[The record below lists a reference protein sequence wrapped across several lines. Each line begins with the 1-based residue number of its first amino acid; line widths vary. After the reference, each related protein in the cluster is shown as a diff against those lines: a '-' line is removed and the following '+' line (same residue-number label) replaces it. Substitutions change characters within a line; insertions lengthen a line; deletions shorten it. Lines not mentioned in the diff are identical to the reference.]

1 MRDSIDE
8 ITQYMREHNDR
19 DLSVEALA
27 DVFGYSKF
35 HFSREFKKLLGCS
48 PNEDWAALKM
58 ERSLSELEHS
68 SSILSA
74 HLKTGYQS
82 TGTFS
87 SSFQK
92 STGMTPGEYQ
102 DEIEKLSLFN
112 EAKTY
117 EGKSDKVFTHY
128 SFDRKDPATV
138 QEHTLSV
145 VCRLPEDFKGLIFVG
160 MFSTPMPNKAPVLGK
175 AMTKTHN
182 CVIDQIPNGEYYA
195 LVCAIRSNT
204 NPLHYFLPKFWL
216 RDLQR
221 TPFQFPLET
230 DEKIEFN
237 LRETLPTDPAIPF
250 NPVKLLVAAMK
261 RKD

>member
-1 MRDSIDE
+1 VKDSIIE

-19 DLSVEALA
+19 DLSVESLA
-27 DVFGYSKF
+27 EVFGYSKF
-35 HFSREFKKLLGCS
+35 HFSREFKKILGVS
-48 PNEDWAALKM
+48 PNEYWAALKM
-58 ERSLSELEHS
+58 ERSLSELERS
-68 SSILSA
+68 PSILNA
-74 HLKTGYQS
+74 HLNTGYQS
-82 TGTFS
+82 TGTFH

-92 STGMTPGEYQ
+92 STGFTPGEYQ
-102 DEIEKLSLFN
+102 AEIEKLNLFN

-128 SFDRKDPATV
+128 SFDRKDPATL
-138 QEHTLSV
+138 QLHTLSV
-145 VCRLPEDFKGLIFVG
+145 VCHMPGDFKGLIFVG
-160 MFSTPMPNKAPVLGK
+160 MFTTPMPNKAPVLGK
-175 AMTKTHN
+175 AMTKTHR
-182 CVIDQIPNGEYYA
+182 CKIDQIPDGEYYA

-204 NPLHYFLPKFWL
+204 NPLHYFLPKYWL

-221 TPFQFPLET
+221 TPYQFPLEA
-230 DEKIEFN
+230 DAEVEFT